1 MEINIPQAVKGEQI
15 VFVNE
20 TNTAK
25 AYGSGLI
32 DVFATPAMVGLMENT
47 AHTSIQEFLPQGMV
61 TVGIEINVKH
71 IKATPL
77 GMKVTCNSI
86 LEKVEG
92 KRFFF
97 NIEAFDEVGKIGEAN
112 HIRYIVDAVK
122 FVEKLS
128 KKEVKRSLRSLKEE
142 KE

>member
-1 MEINIPQAVKGEQI
+1 MEINIPQGQKGEKQ
-15 VFVNE
+15 VVVNE

-32 DVFATPAMVGLMENT
+32 NVFATPAMVGLMENT

-92 KRFFF
+92 KRLFF
-97 NIEAFDEVGKIGEAN
+97 NVEAFDEVGKIGEAN

-122 FVEKLS
+122 FVEKL
-128 KKEVKRSLRSLKEE
+128 KLVVNG
-142 KE
+142 

>member
-1 MEINIPQAVKGEQI
+1 MEINIPQGVKGEQTLI
-15 VFVNE
+15 VNE

-32 DVFATPAMVGLMENT
+32 EVFATPAMVGLMENT
-47 AHTSIQEFLPQGMV
+47 AHTSVQEFLPQGMV

-77 GMKVTCNSI
+77 GMKVTCYSV

-92 KRFFF
+92 KRLFF
-97 NIEAFDEVGKIGEAN
+97 NVEAFDEIGKIGESN
-112 HIRYIVDAVK
+112 HTRYIVDAVK
-122 FVEKLS
+122 FVEKL
-128 KKEVKRSLRSLKEE
+128 K
-142 KE
+142 

>member
-1 MEINIPQAVKGEQI
+1 MEINIPQGVKGEQI

-47 AHTSIQEFLPQGMV
+47 AHTSVQEFLPQGMV

-77 GMKVTCNSI
+77 GMKVTCNSV

-92 KRFFF
+92 KRLFF
-97 NIEAFDEVGKIGEAN
+97 NVEAFDEVGKIGEAN
-112 HIRYIVDAVK
+112 HIRYIVDAIK
-122 FVEKLS
+122 FVEKL
-128 KKEVKRSLRSLKEE
+128 K
-142 KE
+142 

>member
-1 MEINIPQAVKGEQI
+1 MEINIPQGVKGEQI

-47 AHTSIQEFLPQGMV
+47 AHTSVQKFLPQGMV

-77 GMKVTCNSI
+77 GMKIRCNSV

-92 KRFFF
+92 KRLFF
-97 NIEAFDEVGKIGEAN
+97 NVEAFDEVGKIGEAN
-112 HIRYIVDAVK
+112 HIRYIVDAIK
-122 FVEKLS
+122 FVEKL
-128 KKEVKRSLRSLKEE
+128 K
-142 KE
+142 

>member
-1 MEINIPQAVKGEQI
+1 MEINIPQGVKGEQI

-47 AHTSIQEFLPQGMV
+47 AHTSVQEFLPQGMV

-77 GMKVTCNSI
+77 GMKVTCNSV

-92 KRFFF
+92 KRLFF
-97 NIEAFDEVGKIGEAN
+97 NVEAFDEVGKIGEAN
-112 HIRYIVDAVK
+112 HIRYIVNAIK
-122 FVEKLS
+122 FVEKL
-128 KKEVKRSLRSLKEE
+128 K
-142 KE
+142 

>member
-1 MEINIPQAVKGEQI
+1 MEINIPQQQQGEAEVLVDQ
-15 VFVNE
+15 

-47 AHTSIQEFLPQGMV
+47 AHTSVQEFLPQGMV

-77 GMKVTCNSI
+77 GMKVKCNSV

-92 KRFFF
+92 KRLFF
-97 NIEAFDEVGKIGEAN
+97 NVEAFDEVGKIGEAT

-122 FVEKLS
+122 FVEKL
-128 KKEVKRSLRSLKEE
+128 K
-142 KE
+142 

>member
-1 MEINIPQAVKGEQI
+1 MEINIPQAVKGKQT

-32 DVFATPAMVGLMENT
+32 DVFATPALVGLMENT
-47 AHTSIQEFLPQGMV
+47 AHSSIQKFLPQGMV

-77 GMKVTCNSI
+77 GMKVTCNSV

-92 KRFFF
+92 KRLFF
-97 NIEAFDEVGKIGEAN
+97 NVEAFDEVGKIGEAN

-122 FVEKLS
+122 FVEKL
-128 KKEVKRSLRSLKEE
+128 KLVVND
-142 KE
+142 

>member
-1 MEINIPQAVKGEQI
+1 MEINIPQGVKGEQI
-15 VFVNE
+15 VLVNE

-47 AHTSIQEFLPQGMV
+47 AHTSVQEFLPQGMV

-77 GMKVTCNSI
+77 GMKVKCNSV
-86 LEKVEG
+86 LEKIEG
-92 KRFFF
+92 KRLFF
-97 NIEAFDEVGKIGEAN
+97 NVEAFDEVGKIGEAN
-112 HIRYIVDAVK
+112 HIRYIVDAIK
-122 FVEKLS
+122 FVEKL
-128 KKEVKRSLRSLKEE
+128 K
-142 KE
+142 

>member
-1 MEINIPQAVKGEQI
+1 MEINIPQAVKGEQTL
-15 VFVNE
+15 FVNE

-47 AHTSIQEFLPQGMV
+47 AHSSVQEFLPQGMV

-77 GMKVTCNSI
+77 GMKVICNSV

-92 KRFFF
+92 KRLFF
-97 NIEAFDEVGKIGEAN
+97 NVEAFDEVGKIGEAT
-112 HIRYIVDAVK
+112 HIRYIVDAIK
-122 FVEKLS
+122 FVEKL
-128 KKEVKRSLRSLKEE
+128 K
-142 KE
+142 

>member
-1 MEINIPQAVKGEQI
+1 MEINIPQAVKGEQT

-77 GMKVTCNSI
+77 GMKVTCNSV

-92 KRFFF
+92 KRLFF
-97 NIEAFDEVGKIGEAN
+97 NVEAFDEVGKIGEAT

-122 FVEKLS
+122 FVEKL
-128 KKEVKRSLRSLKEE
+128 K
-142 KE
+142 

>member
-1 MEINIPQAVKGEQI
+1 MEINIPQGVKGEQI

-77 GMKVTCNSI
+77 GMKVICNSV

-92 KRFFF
+92 KRLFF

-122 FVEKLS
+122 FVEKL
-128 KKEVKRSLRSLKEE
+128 K
-142 KE
+142 

>member
-1 MEINIPQAVKGEQI
+1 MEINIPQGVKGEQTL
-15 VFVNE
+15 FVNE

-32 DVFATPAMVGLMENT
+32 EVFATPAMVGLMENT
-47 AHTSIQEFLPQGMV
+47 AHTSVQEFLPQGMV

-77 GMKVTCNSI
+77 GMKVICNSV

-92 KRFFF
+92 KRLFF
-97 NIEAFDEVGKIGEAN
+97 NVEAFDEIGKIGEAN
-112 HIRYIVDAVK
+112 HTRYIVDAVK
-122 FVEKLS
+122 FVEKL
-128 KKEVKRSLRSLKEE
+128 K
-142 KE
+142 

>member
-1 MEINIPQAVKGEQI
+1 MEINIPQGVKGEQI

-25 AYGSGLI
+25 AYDSGLI

-47 AHTSIQEFLPQGMV
+47 AHTSVQEFLPQGMV

-77 GMKVTCNSI
+77 GMKVTCNSV

-92 KRFFF
+92 KRLFF
-97 NIEAFDEVGKIGEAN
+97 NVEAFDEVGKIGEAN

-122 FVEKLS
+122 FVEKL
-128 KKEVKRSLRSLKEE
+128 K
-142 KE
+142 

>member
-1 MEINIPQAVKGEQI
+1 MEINIPQAVKGEQT

-47 AHTSIQEFLPQGMV
+47 AHTSVQEFLPQGMV

-77 GMKVTCNSI
+77 GMKVTCNSV

-92 KRFFF
+92 KRLFF
-97 NIEAFDEVGKIGEAN
+97 NVEAFDEVGKIGEAT

-122 FVEKLS
+122 FVEKL
-128 KKEVKRSLRSLKEE
+128 K
-142 KE
+142 

>member
-1 MEINIPQAVKGEQI
+1 MEINIPQGLKGEQI

-47 AHTSIQEFLPQGMV
+47 AHTSVQEFLPQGMV

-77 GMKVTCNSI
+77 GMKVTCNSV

-92 KRFFF
+92 KRLFF
-97 NIEAFDEVGKIGEAN
+97 NVEAFDEVGKIGEAN

-122 FVEKLS
+122 FVEKL
-128 KKEVKRSLRSLKEE
+128 K
-142 KE
+142 

>member
-1 MEINIPQAVKGEQI
+1 MEINIPQGVKGEQI

-25 AYGSGLI
+25 AYGSGLL

-47 AHTSIQEFLPQGMV
+47 AHTYVQEFLPQGMV

-77 GMKVTCNSI
+77 GMKVTCNSV

-92 KRFFF
+92 KRLFF
-97 NIEAFDEVGKIGEAN
+97 NVEAFDEVGKIGEAN
-112 HIRYIVDAVK
+112 HIRYIVDAIK
-122 FVEKLS
+122 FVEKL
-128 KKEVKRSLRSLKEE
+128 K
-142 KE
+142 